1 MMDIVFVNLVKD
13 LAANL
18 DVGPD
23 AAFTETMVSLEKN
36 FIRKTL
42 LGNITLDD
50 FQQVFISPGETGTS
64 QTDNDFT
71 AMIHLASRIVL

>member
-1 MMDIVFVNLVKD
+1 MDIVFVNLVEN
-13 LAANL
+13 LAADL

-23 AAFTETMVSLEKN
+23 AALAETMVSLEKYL
-36 FIRKTL
+36 IRKTVL
-42 LGNITLDD
+42 RNIALDD
-50 FQQVFISPGETGTS
+50 FQQVFIPPGETGTS